1 MGNKI
6 WSFDRTWKNG
16 QIQKSHDFLR
26 NRIATRQNDTC
37 VIVCNGPS
45 LNAVDPLLLR
55 NFDVIACNAIF
66 LSEAICAQVDF
77 YTCVNY
83 LVAEQ
88 YAPKINQLNLPKVL
102 PWWLAYC
109 VNESENIFSSMP
121 KAFQSFRL
129 ISSKICLGDTLSRFS
144 ICIWRTDW
152 ATKSLDRWM
161 RPLLRA
167 ICDSSRRGRCVRP

>member
-77 YTCVNY
+77 IRVNY

-88 YAPKINQLNLPKVL
+88 YAPKSIN
-102 PWWLAYC
+102 
-109 VNESENIFSSMP
+109 
-121 KAFQSFRL
+121 
-129 ISSKICLGDTLSRFS
+129 
-144 ICIWRTDW
+144 
-152 ATKSLDRWM
+152 
-161 RPLLRA
+161 
-167 ICDSSRRGRCVRP
+167 